1 MNRCQN
7 GTATTR
13 ASNCLGTKSRVAV
26 RQQAELCAHCHS
38 PPVELMS
45 EIRVNIELITRK
57 VILSRDKAVRRR

>member
-26 RQQAELCAHCHS
+26 RQQAELCAHCYS

-57 VILSRDKAVRRR
+57 VTLSRDKAVRRR